1 MGYRPRLL
9 PFSRRHPLF
18 MADTYVVS
26 CSFPVLWQNVV
37 CADGHV
43 CRFMFASRSLAKS
56 WFTSSL
62 SNPYL
67 ANMWLR
73 AVSLYVPFGSAAC
86 LWHIKA
92 RALQP
97 QRFSSFTSF
106 VFGAAEQ
113 IRQRVSLTMKKTL
126 KISLLSA
133 LFLLLATVP
142 SSTAK
147 CCPTPFNCDSYT
159 SNYGSPVADSCT
171 ATSLKADGRY
181 NDINSVKSCYL
192 LENDVWFQVSYC
204 VHCGIGAS
212 FVGGA
217 DGGGIRFN
225 DKSVGF
231 YSDTWTAFYG
241 RDEIKDKYGWNR
253 KYTDRL
259 VDDPSSPKNSIAIK
273 IDYLTDTIWYRPAG
287 KAPVDFK
294 LPSPFHGKPLYAH
307 AQVWNSRSLTH
318 DSGGECTC
326 NALRGAF
333 WAT

>member
-1 MGYRPRLL
+1 
-9 PFSRRHPLF
+9 

-113 IRQRVSLTMKKTL
+113 IRQRVSLTMTKTL

-171 ATSLKADGRY
+171 ATSLKADGSW
-181 NDINSVKSCYL
+181 NQVNTVKCCYVL
-192 LENDVWFQVSYC
+192 DEDTWFQVTC
-204 VHCGIGAS
+204 DKNKQCGIGAS
-212 FVGGA
+212 ITGDA
-217 DGGGIRFN
+217 NGGIRFN
-225 DKSVGF
+225 EESVGF
-231 YSDTWTAFYG
+231 YWGAETSHYG
-241 RDEIKDKYGWNR
+241 KDEIPDEDGWN
-253 KYTDRL
+253 KSFADRL
-259 VDDPSSPKNSIAIK
+259 KDDTSTPPNTLAVKINYVNS
-273 IDYLTDTIWYRPAG
+273 TIWYRQSG
-287 KAPVDFK
+287 KAPIDFK
-294 LPSPFHGKPLYAH
+294 LPSPFHGRPLYAH
-307 AQVWNSRSLTH
+307 AQVWNSNSLTH
-318 DSGGECTC
+318 NSGGDCTC